1 MVTLKELENAIRK
14 WIEEQ
19 NIKVTNV
26 AVNYVTEFLRGLSTN
41 SKKGTI
47 TLTLQINDNVLVK
60 KGDVRKWKG
69 QLLLVWLE
77 FEEKKE
83 FKYV

>member
-47 TLTLQINDNVLVK
+47 TLTLQINDDVLVK